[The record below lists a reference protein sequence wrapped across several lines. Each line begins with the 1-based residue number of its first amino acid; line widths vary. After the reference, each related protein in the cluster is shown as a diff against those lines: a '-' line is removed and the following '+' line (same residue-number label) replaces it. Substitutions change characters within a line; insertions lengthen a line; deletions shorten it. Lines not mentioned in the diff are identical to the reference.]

1 MEFLIPVVKII
12 HIVVSLLLV
21 LIILLQPSKSGD
33 IGSMFG
39 GGTSESVFGS
49 SGAVPFLVKMTRLLG
64 VIFVVTSLSLGYFS
78 VRSIKGSVV
87 KDPPAVEQPA
97 SEEAA
102 LETPSE
108 EPAEEKSPE
117 PEPRRKRAGAR
128 RENRLD
134 VSRGPV
140 FRGDRPGRKTGRAR
154 RRSGKTVKSPA
165 RRGFY
170 SEKYRVM

>member
-117 PEPRRKRAGAR
+117 PDPAGSGREPEEKTAPTSP
-128 RENRLD
+128 E
-134 VSRGPV
+134 
-140 FRGDRPGRKTGRAR
+140 GRS
-154 RRSGKTVKSPA
+154 SGKIAPVEKPDAPA
-165 RRGFY
+165 EGEEER
-170 SEKYRVM
+170 

>member
-97 SEEAA
+97 SEETAR
-102 LETPSE
+102 ETPSE
-108 EPAEEKSPE
+108 EPAEEKSSDADPAGSGRE
-117 PEPRRKRAGAR
+117 PEEKIDSTSPEDRSSGEIAPVEKPDAPAEGAEER
-128 RENRLD
+128 
-134 VSRGPV
+134 
-140 FRGDRPGRKTGRAR
+140 
-154 RRSGKTVKSPA
+154 
-165 RRGFY
+165 
-170 SEKYRVM
+170 